1 MNHSVNIKLSIIFCG
16 GYITMSK
23 PRTCSECT
31 YFHPYDYDDP
41 NGKGQCCAFGT
52 KRPKEGSDGACSA
65 AED

>member
-1 MNHSVNIKLSIIFCG
+1 MA
-16 GYITMSK
+16 K

-31 YFHPYDYDDP
+31 YFHPYDDNDP

-52 KRPKEGSDGACSA
+52 KHPKEGSDGACSA